1 MIRTTCIITF
11 LLIFYNCFSQFEK
24 DKFYSGKA
32 ITLRTNPFSFFQSD
46 AGIMIGVNYRWRQRW
61 SATLDPKFIFYSV
74 QSPGNS
80 MGPRNPLGIRLKTD
94 IRYHIRNVFIAPEVV
109 LGYTS
114 TKTTAEFGVNC
125 VGENCAYYTL
135 QEYTEIKKEAG
146 GAVKIGMTG
155 PIRKN
160 NENWKLELY
169 TGIGVSFF
177 DFQEKGIPP
186 GGSFM
191 RPPTHENGLGTM
203 DEDEPNIMIPFGLII
218 TYRIK

>member
-24 DKFYSGKA
+24 DNFYSGKT

-61 SATLDPKFIFYSV
+61 SATIDPKFIFYSV
-74 QSPGNS
+74 QSPATNTGS
-80 MGPRNPLGIRLKTD
+80 RNPLGIRLKTD
-94 IRYHIRNVFIAPEVV
+94 IRYHIRNVFLAPEVV

-125 VGENCAYYTL
+125 VGGNCAYYTL

-146 GAVKIGMTG
+146 GAIKLGFTG

-177 DFQEKGIPP
+177 DFQENGIPA
-186 GGSFM
+186 GGSFV

-203 DEDEPNIMIPFGLII
+203 DEDEPNVMIPFGLII

>member
-1 MIRTTCIITF
+1 
-11 LLIFYNCFSQFEK
+11 
-24 DKFYSGKA
+24 
-32 ITLRTNPFSFFQSD
+32 
-46 AGIMIGVNYRWRQRW
+46 MIGVNYRWHKRW
-61 SATLDPKFIFYSV
+61 STTLDPKFIFYAV
-74 QSPGNS
+74 QPPGNS
-80 MGPRNPLGIRLKTD
+80 MGSRKPLGVRVKND
-94 IRYHIRNVFIAPEVV
+94 FRYHIRNVFIAPEIV
-109 LGYTS
+109 LGYIS
-114 TKTTAEFGVNC
+114 TKTTTEFGINC
-125 VGENCAYYTL
+125 VGGNCAYYTL

-146 GAVKIGMTG
+146 GAIKIGMTG

-186 GGSFM
+186 SASFI
-191 RPPTHENGLGTM
+191 RPPTHEDGLGTM